1 MKGKHLLRLNIK
13 LASVNP
19 LQNDMNSTYQ
29 HCPTSLVQ
37 ISQQINPKSN
47 PLNLNF
53 QDLSNNTK
61 GTSQFLLLEL
71 NGRHLNVTTS
81 STDFSIQNL
90 VF

>member
-1 MKGKHLLRLNIK
+1 
-13 LASVNP
+13 
-19 LQNDMNSTYQ
+19 MNLTYQ

-37 ISQQINPKSN
+37 ISQQIDPKSN

-71 NGRHLNVTTS
+71 NGRHSNVTTI

-90 VF
+90 VFWNLCEFSATEIIFKARSPTF